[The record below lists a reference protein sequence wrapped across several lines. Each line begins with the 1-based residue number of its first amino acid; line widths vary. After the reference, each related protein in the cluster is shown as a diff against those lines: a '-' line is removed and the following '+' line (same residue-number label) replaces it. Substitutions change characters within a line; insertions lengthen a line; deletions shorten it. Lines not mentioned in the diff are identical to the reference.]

1 MADIAGE
8 FGDDALKAS
17 KSLMR
22 PLRSALAVPYVG
34 LLLTTKLLAFLG
46 QFALTA
52 LSPRIARDI
61 PEIPLAVYVGV
72 ALTTLILHRYGTA
85 CEKRPGKPDQS
96 TQSRGCVL
104 MVTMDVR
111 YKFSV
116 RLMQLASSE

>member
-1 MADIAGE
+1 M
-8 FGDDALKAS
+8 KVS

-61 PEIPLAVYVGV
+61 PEIPLAVYVAV

-85 CEKRPGKPDQS
+85 CGHQAWEPDQ
-96 TQSRGCVL
+96 TPQQGL
-104 MVTMDVR
+104 PFNNDHGQ
-111 YKFSV
+111 FSV
-116 RLMQLASSE
+116 RLMQLASSQEYCPCYRYLS